1 MENLKK
7 ARKNKNYTQDKL
19 AKLLGVSRSTVAMW
33 ESGSS
38 QPDNR
43 LLSVLADI
51 LDVSVDY
58 LLGREDRQPTLDEQ
72 LEGINFAL
80 SGEIRDLN
88 DAEKQDIL
96 DYIRFK
102 KQQKKGE

>member
-1 MENLKK
+1 MRLKELRTEK
-7 ARKNKNYTQDKL
+7 KVSQATIADYLGITQPAYANYERGIRKPDPEILLKL
-19 AKLLGVSRSTVAMW
+19 ADYFG
-33 ESGSS
+33 
-38 QPDNR
+38 
-43 LLSVLADI
+43 
-51 LDVSVDY
+51 VSVDC
-58 LLGREDRQPTLDEQ
+58 LLGREKTSLDEQ
-72 LEGINFAL
+72 LEGVDFAL

>member
-43 LLSVLADI
+43 LLSVLADT

-58 LLGREDRQPTLDEQ
+58 LLGREKTSLDEQ
-72 LEGINFAL
+72 LEGVDFAL

>member
-1 MENLKK
+1 MRLKELRTEK
-7 ARKNKNYTQDKL
+7 KVSQATIADYLGITQPAYANYERGIRKPDPEILLKL
-19 AKLLGVSRSTVAMW
+19 ADYFG
-33 ESGSS
+33 
-38 QPDNR
+38 
-43 LLSVLADI
+43 
-51 LDVSVDY
+51 VSVDH
-58 LLGREDRQPTLDEQ
+58 LLGREEHTPTLDEQ
-72 LEGINFAL
+72 LEGVDFAL

>member
-19 AKLLGVSRSTVAMW
+19 AKLLGVSRSAVAIW
-33 ESGSS
+33 ESGNS

-43 LLSVLADI
+43 LLSVLADT

-58 LLGREDRQPTLDEQ
+58 LLGREKTSISLDEQ
-72 LEGINFAL
+72 LEGVDFAL
-80 SGEIRDLN
+80 SGEIRDLS

-96 DYIRFK
+96 DYVRFK